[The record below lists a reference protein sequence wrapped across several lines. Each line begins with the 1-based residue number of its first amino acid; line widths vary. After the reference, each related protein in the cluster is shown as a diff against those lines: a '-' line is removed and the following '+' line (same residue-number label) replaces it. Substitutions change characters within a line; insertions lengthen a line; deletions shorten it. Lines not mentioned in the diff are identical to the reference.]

1 LAAPRRAAAH
11 IRANFDTKMTRRV
24 FGQVRPAAHRAS
36 CQVSILLRRQCIVMC
51 ASGGLRRNARPGAV
65 CPMWAYSTR
74 SHPKMAHLPCNAQTG
89 ARRPLSC
96 QNHTFGLQVILPASW
111 VGWSACWIALQVLS
125 HASGGTHIAQPC
137 PSLRLGTWK
146 LDASHWDVR
155 AGVGPHW
162 PAEHTPRLWHAPFG
176 ARCPGLLSACSH
188 MQVRAPTAQDLPPH

>member
-1 LAAPRRAAAH
+1 MGCNQPNLRVSGAEGTGRYQGTGSSHERRYARRFTAGRGGGAGSSVPRPRSILAAPRRAAAH

-89 ARRPLSC
+89 AICPLSW
-96 QNHTFGLQVILPASW
+96 QNHTFGLQVILPA
-111 VGWSACWIALQVLS
+111 GLGGQ
-125 HASGGTHIAQPC
+125 HA
-137 PSLRLGTWK
+137 
-146 LDASHWDVR
+146 
-155 AGVGPHW
+155 
-162 PAEHTPRLWHAPFG
+162 
-176 ARCPGLLSACSH
+176 GLHCKC
-188 MQVRAPTAQDLPPH
+188 